1 MTAKKKKTT
10 PEKRPP
16 VKITP
21 CSYDD
26 TWTVS
31 LTTGNE
37 TADIIWVKPGKRL
50 QDRLIIAGEKLKER
64 WTAAHNAMAH
74 LNEVKPTVGP
84 S

>member
-1 MTAKKKKTT
+1 MTAKKNKTT
-10 PEKRPP
+10 PKKMPAVEIR
-16 VKITP
+16 P

-31 LTTGNE
+31 LTTAGSP
-37 TADIIWVKPGKRL
+37 ADMIFVKPGKRL

-74 LNEVKPTVGP
+74 LNADRPA
-84 S
+84 